1 MKVELGL
8 VVFGMF
14 MLMIIGLV
22 VYNIL
27 KSGIE
32 CSFCIM

>member
-14 MLMIIGLV
+14 MLMIVGLV

-27 KSGIE
+27 TSGIE
-32 CSFCIM
+32 CVFCVM

>member
-14 MLMIIGLV
+14 MLMIVGLV

-27 KSGIE
+27 TSGIE

>member
-22 VYNIL
+22 VYNVL
-27 KSGIE
+27 TVGVE
-32 CSFCIM
+32 CVFYTM

>member
-27 KSGIE
+27 TSGIE